1 MLILT
6 RKAGEGIRI
15 GGGIVVTVLKIKGKA
30 VSVSVEAPK
39 DVLILRGE
47 LVERKETA

>member
-6 RKAGEGIRI
+6 RKAGEGIVI
-15 GGGIVVTVLKIKGKA
+15 GGGVVVTVLKVKSKA

-39 DVLILRGE
+39 DVLILRQE
-47 LVERKETA
+47 LVERKESA